1 MPEISLTLQTIMK
14 TKITIL
20 CMALILSLTAG
31 AQNKMNINYGGTPK
45 REVRAVW
52 LATVESLDWP
62 MVKANSP
69 ENIKRQQNELTD
81 ILDKLHRAGVNL
93 VLMQSRVR
101 ASTIYQSDIEPWD
114 KNLTGTPGKYP
125 GYDPLQFA
133 IEQCHARGMQI
144 HSWVVTLPI
153 GPWNSYAAKRMREK
167 HPELLRRIGKDGYID
182 PENTGTAAY
191 IAAICAEI
199 VRKYDVD
206 GIHLDYIRYP
216 DAWKMPANRAR
227 CRENI
232 TRIVRAVNMA
242 IKQEKPW
249 VMLSCSP
256 VGKHDDL
263 TRFSSRGWNARTAVA
278 QDAQQWLKEG
288 LMDAEF
294 PMIYFRG
301 DNFYPFA
308 LDWQENANGRIIAP
322 GLGIYFMH
330 PSEGRWNLTDV
341 QRQMNYLRQIGLG
354 HTYFRSKFFTEN
366 TKGLYDFTVN
376 EFDRFLAVVPAMSWL
391 HKTPPTSP
399 SGLAVKYE
407 TGRQLLTWN
416 AARSRNESPDVS
428 YNIYASRGENVDVN
442 DPRNLIAQLVR
453 GTSLT
458 IDTKVPFNYAVC
470 AIDRFGNESEPARN
484 GASKKSDM
492 PTCLIENDGKT
503 MRLPPRPNTL
513 DAEFVIFKS
522 LAGTPVATRMYCG
535 DEIDI
540 STLPYGFY
548 SVHSLGRKGRT
559 HRLGWI
565 KKETEMGK
573 SLPLL

>member
-1 MPEISLTLQTIMK
+1 
-14 TKITIL
+14 
-20 CMALILSLTAG
+20 
-31 AQNKMNINYGGTPK
+31 
-45 REVRAVW
+45 
-52 LATVESLDWP
+52 

-81 ILDKLHRAGVNL
+81 ILDKLQRAGVNL

-263 TRFSSRGWNARTAVA
+263 TRFSSRGWNARTTVA

-442 DPRNLIAQLVR
+442 DPRNLIAQLVK

-470 AIDRFGNESEPARN
+470 AIDRFGNESEPART

>member
-1 MPEISLTLQTIMK
+1 MK

>member
-81 ILDKLHRAGVNL
+81 ILDKLQKAGVNL

-442 DPRNLIAQLVR
+442 DPRNLIAQLVK

>member
-1 MPEISLTLQTIMK
+1 
-14 TKITIL
+14 
-20 CMALILSLTAG
+20 
-31 AQNKMNINYGGTPK
+31 
-45 REVRAVW
+45 
-52 LATVESLDWP
+52 
-62 MVKANSP
+62 
-69 ENIKRQQNELTD
+69 
-81 ILDKLHRAGVNL
+81 
-93 VLMQSRVR
+93 
-101 ASTIYQSDIEPWD
+101 
-114 KNLTGTPGKYP
+114 
-125 GYDPLQFA
+125 
-133 IEQCHARGMQI
+133 
-144 HSWVVTLPI
+144 
-153 GPWNSYAAKRMREK
+153 
-167 HPELLRRIGKDGYID
+167 
-182 PENTGTAAY
+182 
-191 IAAICAEI
+191 
-199 VRKYDVD
+199 
-206 GIHLDYIRYP
+206 
-216 DAWKMPANRAR
+216 
-227 CRENI
+227 
-232 TRIVRAVNMA
+232 
-242 IKQEKPW
+242 
-249 VMLSCSP
+249 
-256 VGKHDDL
+256 
-263 TRFSSRGWNARTAVA
+263 
-278 QDAQQWLKEG
+278 
-288 LMDAEF
+288 
-294 PMIYFRG
+294 
-301 DNFYPFA
+301 
-308 LDWQENANGRIIAP
+308 
-322 GLGIYFMH
+322 
-330 PSEGRWNLTDV
+330 
-341 QRQMNYLRQIGLG
+341 
-354 HTYFRSKFFTEN
+354 
-366 TKGLYDFTVN
+366 
-376 EFDRFLAVVPAMSWL
+376 MSWL

-442 DPRNLIAQLVR
+442 DPRNLIAQLVK

-470 AIDRFGNESEPARN
+470 AIDRFGNESEPART

>member
-1 MPEISLTLQTIMK
+1 MK

-81 ILDKLHRAGVNL
+81 ILDKLQRAGVNL

-442 DPRNLIAQLVR
+442 DPRNLIAQLVK

>member
-1 MPEISLTLQTIMK
+1 
-14 TKITIL
+14 
-20 CMALILSLTAG
+20 MALILSLTAG

-81 ILDKLHRAGVNL
+81 ILDKLQKAGVNL

-442 DPRNLIAQLVR
+442 DPRNLIAQLVK